1 MKHKG
6 LFSNILRHTMQEYQS
21 YYIRR
26 AGDGSTTQLI
36 FFEGR
41 CIGYISPSP
50 AKDGYIVQ
58 PTWAKY
64 KGFFKTFE
72 KACYELISHYYS
84 SQRGLVLLEC

>member
-1 MKHKG
+1 
-6 LFSNILRHTMQEYQS
+6 MQEYQS

-84 SQRGLVLLEC
+84 SERGLVLLEC